1 MKRWRDKLIYIIYG
15 KSLIRLWELK
25 WSKNSWKYVEIIQNL
40 KINYENNDLLWK
52 LDQKWSRKHYLTLK
66 TPLNYVTKVLIRDY
80 GIYLEPQNLVYT
92 IDGSFSQG
100 NVS

>member
-1 MKRWRDKLIYIIYG
+1 MFLFC
-15 KSLIRLWELK
+15 
-25 WSKNSWKYVEIIQNL
+25 
-40 KINYENNDLLWK
+40 LLFK
-52 LDQKWSRKHYLTLK
+52 TRHYLTLK